1 MQCPLSET
9 LRAMARYNQGH
20 PDLVQHA
27 AKVYAY
33 SELIALDEGL
43 AGNDLLTVQLAALL
57 HDIGILPSREKYGS
71 GAGGYQQIEGPPVAT
86 ALLEPLQLPE
96 PLVERVCFLIAHH
109 HTYTDIDGL
118 DYRILVEAD
127 FLVNIQE
134 GGMDGESIR
143 AVQRDVFRTR
153 LGNQLLQAMF
163 LQS

>member
-1 MQCPLSET
+1 MQPILCET

-20 PDLVQHA
+20 PNLIQHA

-43 AGNDLLTVQLAALL
+43 ADDALLTVQVAALL
-57 HDIGILPSREKYGS
+57 HDIGILPSEKKYGS
-71 GAGGYQQIEGPPVAT
+71 GAGSYQQIEGPPVAR
-86 ALLEPLQLPE
+86 ALLEPLHLPE
-96 PLVERVCFLIAHH
+96 ALVERVAYLIAHH

-134 GGMDGESIR
+134 GGMDSEGVR
-143 AVQRDVFRTR
+143 AVQRSLFRTR
-153 LGNQLLQAMF
+153 MGSELLQEMF
-163 LQS
+163 LKP